1 MRSQTSK
8 PLPLPVKRIL
18 KKLGA
23 DLADARKR
31 RRISTS
37 TMAQRAM
44 ISRTTLVKVE
54 QGDPGVSIG
63 VIATVMF
70 VLGMTDRLADI
81 ADASHDRLGLDLE
94 SEKLPK
100 RISSPRKPK
109 HGTVAPMPREQ
120 ASISNAGVDFAT
132 EHN

>member
-1 MRSQTSK
+1 MRAQSSR
-8 PLPLPVKRIL
+8 PLPLPVKRAL

-23 DLADARKR
+23 ELADARKR

-44 ISRTTLVKVE
+44 CSRTTLVKVVK
-54 QGDPGVSIG
+54 GDPGVSIG
-63 VIATVMF
+63 GIATEIF
-70 VLGMTDRLADI
+70 VLGMTDRLVDV

-100 RISSPRKPK
+100 RISSSRKPK
-109 HGTVAPMPREQ
+109 HGTA
-120 ASISNAGVDFAT
+120 D
-132 EHN
+132 

>member
-1 MRSQTSK
+1 MRSQSSK
-8 PLPLPVKRIL
+8 PLPLPVKRTL

-54 QGDPGVSIG
+54 RGDPGVSIG
-63 VIATVMF
+63 VITTVMF

-100 RISSPRKPK
+100 RISSSRKTK
-109 HGTVAPMPREQ
+109 HGT
-120 ASISNAGVDFAT
+120 GD
-132 EHN
+132 

>member
-1 MRSQTSK
+1 MRSQSSRS
-8 PLPLPVKRIL
+8 LPLPVQRTL
-18 KKLGA
+18 KKLGS

-54 QGDPGVSIG
+54 NGDPGVSIG
-63 VIATVMF
+63 VLATVLF
-70 VLGMTDRLADI
+70 ILGMTNRFGDI

-94 SEKLPK
+94 NENLPK
-100 RISSPRKPK
+100 RISSSRKPK
-109 HGTVAPMPREQ
+109 HGT
-120 ASISNAGVDFAT
+120 SD
-132 EHN
+132 